1 VVGGVTLGVGSTGV
15 VSDTGIKTVAVSTNL
30 CDRTLRVGGT
40 ANWDTADLGVTSE
53 SLRTEA
59 DRFVVVDV
67 ALGVG
72 PTVAGVHTVAVE
84 AGQGLET
91 LIIALTPDLYHR
103 FRFDTRDSGVS
114 DVT

>member
-1 VVGGVTLGVGSTGV
+1 MFCDLRSH
-15 VSDTGIKTVAVSTNL
+15 SKFSFSENIYNL
-30 CDRTLRVGGT
+30 ARSPT
-40 ANWDTADLGVTSE
+40 WDTADLGVTSE

-72 PTVAGVHTVAVE
+72 PTVAGVHAVAVE

-91 LIIALTPDLYHR
+91 LIIALTPHLYH
-103 FRFDTRDSGVS
+103 S
-114 DVT
+114 

>member
-1 VVGGVTLGVGSTGV
+1 MFCDLRSH
-15 VSDTGIKTVAVSTNL
+15 SKFSFSENIYNL
-30 CDRTLRVGGT
+30 ARSPT
-40 ANWDTADLGVTSE
+40 WDTADLGVTSE

-91 LIIALTPDLYHR
+91 LIIALTPDLYH
-103 FRFDTRDSGVS
+103 S
-114 DVT
+114 